1 MISQKAQEN
10 RDALV
15 KDLIEAM
22 RNGTAPWQ
30 QPWSGD
36 METPFN
42 AVSGRHYRGV
52 NFVRLSMRGSRMG
65 QGGDPR
71 WCTFEQAKEKGW
83 HVKPG
88 SKGTKVEFYKFDEKP
103 KTDEFGDPVLD
114 AEGKQEVQRSVVVRN
129 YVVFHASQIEGIEP
143 YEPKVRNA
151 IECNE
156 KAERILRESGAN
168 IRHGGNEAYYSFNED
183 AIHLPKMEQ
192 FNSQADYYATALHE
206 LTHWTGSPDRLNRE
220 MSGDRMSEAYAREE
234 LVAEIGSMFVSAE
247 TGIPQT
253 KEHLDNHAAYVESWI
268 KAVEKD
274 PNALF
279 RAVSQAQKASEEILK
294 HERIRE
300 QTQSKEQ
307 QQYIQ
312 QAGDAYEAT
321 SDLGRV
327 AYLVTQANEFEKSGQ
342 QANSD
347 LLNSLA
353 IRQGVYATGL
363 AQPDNSGF
371 YNIFKLRDIMTEAG
385 MKQEKFE
392 PFLKK
397 LRDTEQ
403 IQLHS
408 GDVTGHTDA
417 ENAKGFTDENGFRM
431 GTFTLN
437 DRPIEKFEVT
447 KYVLRT
453 ALEHLNSAEQQQKP
467 SPDKPNDQSIAAR
480 SASGG
485 EPVPLSALTEKA
497 IRDLHLVDGEPR
509 IFLHPRLAGQ
519 TYKGEVRR
527 VDEEHGVCFQKVGKQ
542 SLVVHEL
549 EKIEGTP
556 KVGEAVKIAYDEKG
570 EKAKISV
577 LEERQERH
585 RGLHR

>member
-10 RDALV
+10 RDSLV
-15 KDLIEAM
+15 KDLIDAM
-22 RNGTAPWQ
+22 KNGTAPWQ
-30 QPWSGD
+30 QPWTGD

-42 AVSGRHYRGV
+42 AVSGRHYHGV
-52 NFVRLSMRGSRMG
+52 NFVRLSLRGAQLG

-71 WCTFEQAKEKGW
+71 WCTYEQAKEKGW

-88 SKGTKVEFYKFDEKP
+88 EKGTKVEFYKFDEKP
-103 KTDEFGDPVLD
+103 KFDDFGDPVLD
-114 AEGKQEVQRSVVVRN
+114 DEGNQKVDKSVVVRN
-129 YVVFHASQIEGIEP
+129 YVVFHASQIDGIEP
-143 YEPKVRNA
+143 YVPKVHNA
-151 IECNE
+151 VECSE
-156 KAERILRESGAN
+156 KAERILKESGAD
-168 IRHGGNEAYYSFNED
+168 IRHGGDSAFYAFEKDF
-183 AIHLPKMEQ
+183 IQLPAMEQ

-206 LTHWTGSPDRLNRE
+206 LTHWTGHPSRLNRE
-220 MSGDRMSEAYAREE
+220 QTSDMKSEAYAREE

-253 KEHLDNHAAYVESWI
+253 KEHLDNHASYVDFWI
-268 KAVEKD
+268 KAVEED

-279 RAVSQAQKASEEILK
+279 KAVSQAQKASEEILK

-300 QTQSKEQ
+300 QSQNREQ

-312 QAGDAYEAT
+312 QTGDAYEST

-327 AYLVTQANEFEKSGQ
+327 AYLVMRANEFEKSGQ

-347 LLNSLA
+347 LFNSLA

-371 YNIFKLRDIMTEAG
+371 YNIFKLRDIMTDAG
-385 MKQEKFE
+385 MKTEDFE
-392 PFLKK
+392 SFLKK

-408 GDVTGHTDA
+408 GDVTVHTDE
-417 ENAKGFTDENGFRM
+417 ENAKGFVDENGFRM

-437 DRPIEKFEVT
+437 DRQLEKFEVT
-447 KYVLRT
+447 KYILRT
-453 ALEHLNSAEQQQKP
+453 ALEHLNNSEQQQKP
-467 SPDKPNDQSIAAR
+467 SIDKPDDQRIAAR
-480 SASGG
+480 SVPDG
-485 EPVPLSALTEKA
+485 EPVPVSTLTEKT
-497 IRDLHLVDGEPR
+497 IRDLKLIEGETKIFMKPRVD
-509 IFLHPRLAGQ
+509 GQ
-519 TYKGEVRR
+519 TYKGKVLH
-527 VDEEHGVCFQKVGKQ
+527 VDEGQGYCVQQVGKQ
-542 SLVVHEL
+542 SLVVHQL
-549 EKIEGTP
+549 GRIEESP
-556 KVGEAVKIAYDEKG
+556 KVGEAVKIAYDAKG

-577 LEERQERH
+577 QEEKQH

>member
-10 RDALV
+10 RDQLV

-22 RNGTAPWQ
+22 KNGTAPWQ
-30 QPWSGD
+30 QPWTGD

-52 NFVRLSMRGSRMG
+52 NFVRLSMRGSQLG
-65 QGGDPR
+65 QSGDPR

-103 KTDEFGDPVLD
+103 KVDEFGDPVLD
-114 AEGKQEVQRSVVVRN
+114 DEGKQEVQRSVIVRN

-143 YEPKVRNA
+143 YVPKVHNA

-156 KAERILRESGAN
+156 KAERILKESGAN
-168 IRHGGNEAYYSFNED
+168 IQHGGNEAFYSFGED
-183 AIHLPKMEQ
+183 CIHLPNMEQ

-206 LTHWTGSPDRLNRE
+206 LTHWTGSPSRLNRE
-220 MSGDRMSEAYAREE
+220 MSGDRTSEVYAREE
-234 LVAEIGSMFVSAE
+234 LVAEISSMFVSAE
-247 TGIPQT
+247 TGIQQT
-253 KEHLDNHAAYVESWI
+253 KEHFANHASYVDFWI

-279 RAVSQAQKASEEILK
+279 KAVSQAQKASEEILK
-294 HERIRE
+294 HERVRE
-300 QTQSKEQ
+300 QAQSGKERE
-307 QQYIQ
+307 YIQ
-312 QAGDAYEAT
+312 QTTDAYEST

-327 AYLVTQANEFEKSGQ
+327 AYLVMQAKVFEQSGQ
-342 QANSD
+342 EANAD
-347 LLNSLA
+347 LFNSLA
-353 IRQGVYATGL
+353 IRQGVFATGL

-371 YNIFKLRDIMTEAG
+371 YNIFKLRDIMTDAG
-385 MKQEKFE
+385 MGPEKFE

-403 IQLHS
+403 IQLHA
-408 GDVTGHTDA
+408 GDVKGHTDD

-431 GTFTLN
+431 GTFTLY
-437 DRPIEKFEVT
+437 EKPLKDFEVT

-453 ALEHLNSAEQQQKP
+453 AFEHLDRPEQRQRPSLNKPDSQK
-467 SPDKPNDQSIAAR
+467 AAR

-485 EPVPLSALTEKA
+485 EPVPVSTLTEKA
-497 IRDLHLVDGEPR
+497 IRDLKLIEGETKVFLKPRVD
-509 IFLHPRLAGQ
+509 GQ
-519 TYKGEVRR
+519 TYKGKVLH
-527 VDEEHGVCFQKVGKQ
+527 VDEERGFCVQQVGKQ
-542 SLVVHEL
+542 SLVVHRLGKME
-549 EKIEGTP
+549 ETP
-556 KVGEAVKIAYDEKG
+556 KVGEAVKLAYNADG
-570 EKAKISV
+570 TKAKIS
-577 LEERQERH
+577 LQEEKQH